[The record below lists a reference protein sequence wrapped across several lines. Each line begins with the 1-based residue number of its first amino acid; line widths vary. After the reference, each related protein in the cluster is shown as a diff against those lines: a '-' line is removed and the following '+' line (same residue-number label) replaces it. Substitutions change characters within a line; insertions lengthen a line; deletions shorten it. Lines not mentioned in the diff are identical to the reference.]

1 MHQSRDS
8 KSVLPSL
15 PLRRHPA
22 QYVIGG
28 GFIVSLFND
37 SRGNA
42 AAAVALVVV
51 VRP

>member
-15 PLRRHPA
+15 PLPPHPA

-42 AAAVALVVV
+42 AAVALVVV